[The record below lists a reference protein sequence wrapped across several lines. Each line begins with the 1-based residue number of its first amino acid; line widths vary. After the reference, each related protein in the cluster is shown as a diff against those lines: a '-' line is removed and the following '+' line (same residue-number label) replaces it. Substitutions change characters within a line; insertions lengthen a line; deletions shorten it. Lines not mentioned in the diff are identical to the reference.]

1 MLMKKWVGIAV
12 LALAVGQGSAAAAT
26 DALEQLRAVESVL
39 VEIVNTTQPAV
50 VTLEVSGSSRRSDL
64 FEGLERFMPEA
75 GMGTGFIID
84 ADGTILTNH
93 HVVDGADRIDV
104 LLADGRRFKA
114 TVVATSAESDVG
126 VIRIVDPPADLA
138 VATLGTSAGLH
149 IGQYAI
155 ALGAPLGY
163 DRSVTFG
170 HVSGLHR
177 SAVGRQR
184 GPFFAPG
191 FENLT
196 VQDFIQVDTPINP
209 GNSGGPL
216 VDLDGHVIGINS
228 AIADA
233 PGGGMGFAVPI
244 DLAASIAKQLIA
256 DGKVTVGDLGVRMTD
271 NNSSLDEVWGRTIG
285 QGALIT
291 EVYDDSS
298 AARAGMEADD
308 VVVTF
313 ADRRIRTEADL
324 LSAYRTAPVGE
335 PVQLT
340 AWRSERG
347 ADVLK
352 TLTVTLEPRTLEPG
366 EARAASESSRPG
378 PGRWIAR
385 ELGMSV
391 GSDGKARNPNSLVV
405 LSIFEEGR
413 AAEAGLRVGD
423 VIVELN
429 SIEVASSEDFQKTL
443 QSTSKEFV
451 SLVVKRDGKSLFLS
465 IERP

>member
-1 MLMKKWVGIAV
+1 MKKWIGTAV
-12 LALAVGQGSAAAAT
+12 LVLVLGLAIAGSAGAT
-26 DALEQLRAVESVL
+26 DAVEQVRAFEEVL
-39 VEIVNTTQPAV
+39 VQVVETTQPAV
-50 VTLEVSGSSRRSDL
+50 VTLEVSGSEKHGL
-64 FEGLERFMPEA
+64 PGLERFMPVD
-75 GMGTGFIID
+75 GMGTGFIIE

-114 TVVATSAESDVG
+114 EVIATSAESDVG
-126 VIRIVDPPADLA
+126 VIRMIDAPEGLPIAQ
-138 VATLGTSAGLH
+138 LGTSEDLR

-177 SAVGRQR
+177 ASVGRQM

-191 FENLT
+191 FEHIT

-216 VDLDGHVIGINS
+216 VDLDGRVIGINS

-233 PGGGMGFAVPI
+233 PGGGMGFAIPI
-244 DLAASIAKQLIA
+244 DLATKIAKQLIA
-256 DGKVTVGDLGVRMTD
+256 NGKVTVGDLGVRMTD
-271 NNSSLDEVWGRTIG
+271 NNPSLDEVWGRSIG

-291 EVYDDSS
+291 EVYDGGS
-298 AARAGMEADD
+298 AARAGMEEDD

-313 ADRRIRTEADL
+313 ADRKIRTEADL
-324 LSAYRTAPVGE
+324 MSAYRTAPVGT

-340 AWRSERG
+340 AWRTERG
-347 ADVLK
+347 EDVLK
-352 TLTVTLEPRTLEPG
+352 TMTVTLEARTLEPG
-366 EARAASESSRPG
+366 AASTEAHTLKPG
-378 PGRWIAR
+378 PGKWIAR
-385 ELGMSV
+385 ELGLTM
-391 GSDGKARNPNSLVV
+391 GSDGKARNPNNLVV
-405 LSIFEEGR
+405 RSIVPHSK
-413 AAEAGLRVGD
+413 ADQAGLEIGD
-423 VIVELN
+423 VVVALNDVEVD
-429 SIEVASSEDFQKTL
+429 SDEEFQKTL
-443 QSTSKEFV
+443 LGTSKEFV
-451 SLVVKRDGKSLFLS
+451 PLVVERGGKKQYLA